1 MGYDMIGI
9 EGNVI
14 MSTELQF
21 VFGDY
26 SRFITILSIQYY
38 FSLSLL
44 VFINEIHVTCTCG
57 ERIYHCHI
65 I

>member
-26 SRFITILSIQYY
+26 SRF
-38 FSLSLL
+38 SLS
-44 VFINEIHVTCTCG
+44 NEI
-57 ERIYHCHI
+57 YHYYHFNDSILLFFI
-65 I
+65 IIGFYK

>member
-26 SRFITILSIQYY
+26 SRFIESD
-38 FSLSLL
+38 LSLL
-44 VFINEIHVTCTCG
+44 PF
-57 ERIYHCHI
+57 
-65 I
+65 